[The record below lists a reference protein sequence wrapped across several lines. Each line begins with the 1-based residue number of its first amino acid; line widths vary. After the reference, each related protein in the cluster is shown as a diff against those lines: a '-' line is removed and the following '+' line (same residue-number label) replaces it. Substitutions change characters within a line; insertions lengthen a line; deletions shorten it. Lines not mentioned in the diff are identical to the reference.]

1 MSSLSG
7 EDFRRLRKLIGV
19 TQSQFASLLDVDVKT
34 VSRIERGYCRI
45 SARMAFALHFVYGVY
60 RNIHTEH
67 QIQEF
72 EKKSVNVNKCCVNQN
87 RLQQQN
93 AGSKGSYAQQI
104 LVLLMAQGNAKRK
117 SAGNGVFCWLLPCI
131 YT

>member
-1 MSSLSG
+1 MYGEIKRELDKMSSLSG

-72 EKKSVNVNKCCVNQN
+72 EKKERERQQMLRESESAAAAERRQQRQLRPADP
-87 RLQQQN
+87 RLTH
-93 AGSKGSYAQQI
+93 GSG
-104 LVLLMAQGNAKRK
+104 KRK
-117 SAGNGVFCWLLPCI
+117 KKKRR
-131 YT
+131 

>member
-1 MSSLSG
+1 MYGEIKRELDKMSSMSG

-72 EKKSVNVNKCCVNQN
+72 EKKERERQQMLRESEAAAAVERRKQRQL
-87 RLQQQN
+87 RLVDPRLIH
-93 AGSKGSYAQQI
+93 GSG
-104 LVLLMAQGNAKRK
+104 KRK
-117 SAGNGVFCWLLPCI
+117 KKKRR
-131 YT
+131 

>member
-1 MSSLSG
+1 MYGEIKRELDKMSSMSG

-72 EKKSVNVNKCCVNQN
+72 EKKERERQQMLRESEAAAAVERRKQRQL
-87 RLQQQN
+87 RLVDPRLTHCS
-93 AGSKGSYAQQI
+93 G
-104 LVLLMAQGNAKRK
+104 KRK
-117 SAGNGVFCWLLPCI
+117 KKKRR
-131 YT
+131 

>member
-1 MSSLSG
+1 MYGEIKRELDKMSSMSG

-60 RNIHTEH
+60 RSIHTEH

-72 EKKSVNVNKCCVNQN
+72 EKKERERQQMLRESEAAAAVERRKQRQLRLVDPRLIHGSGKC
-87 RLQQQN
+87 
-93 AGSKGSYAQQI
+93 KKK
-104 LVLLMAQGNAKRK
+104 KRR
-117 SAGNGVFCWLLPCI
+117 
-131 YT
+131 

>member
-1 MSSLSG
+1 MYGEIKRELDKMSSMSG

-60 RNIHTEH
+60 RSIHTEH

-72 EKKSVNVNKCCVNQN
+72 EKKE
-87 RLQQQN
+87 RERQQMLRESEAAAAAEPRQP
-93 AGSKGSYAQQI
+93 GGC
-104 LVLLMAQGNAKRK
+104 K
-117 SAGNGVFCWLLPCI
+117 SWCGRI
-131 YT
+131 